1 MEDEKYL
8 KRQRFYKIVML
19 VVLTAFL
26 TFIFTTIYITKK
38 YNLSDG
44 DQTIS
49 SLFSASSSSDDKL
62 TKSLKN
68 IKSILKKYYLND
80 IDEDKAIDGAI
91 EGYVSSLGDQYT
103 EYIPK
108 DEMEDYT
115 QNLMGNYVGIG
126 IYMSQNTKDNTI
138 VVLTPIKYSPAEEA
152 GILPG
157 DIIKKINDVEYT
169 GENMTAAANNIK
181 GAEGTKV
188 KLEIQRGQEIK
199 TFEITR
205 KKITTNPVIAEKL
218 DNNIGYLEV
227 TSFDENTAEN
237 FKSKYEELKAQGIDS
252 LIIDLRNNG
261 GGLVEEALKIA
272 DYIVPKG
279 KELLVTV
286 DKDGKEKVEK
296 SKEDVLIDMPIVVL
310 VNKNSASSS
319 EILAG
324 ALKDLNEATIVGTT
338 TYGKGVIQQFLTLRD
353 GSGLKVTVEEY
364 YTPNRTKINGVGIE
378 PNEKIELPETITNP
392 LTVERKDDTQLQ
404 KAIELL
410 NNCNK
415 YIHRKEIIKNENEFS
430 K

>member
-49 SLFSASSSSDDKL
+49 SLFSTSSSSDDKL

-410 NNCNK
+410 K
-415 YIHRKEIIKNENEFS
+415 K
-430 K
+430 

>member
-324 ALKDLNEATIVGTT
+324 ALKDSNEATIVGTT

-410 NNCNK
+410 K
-415 YIHRKEIIKNENEFS
+415 K
-430 K
+430 